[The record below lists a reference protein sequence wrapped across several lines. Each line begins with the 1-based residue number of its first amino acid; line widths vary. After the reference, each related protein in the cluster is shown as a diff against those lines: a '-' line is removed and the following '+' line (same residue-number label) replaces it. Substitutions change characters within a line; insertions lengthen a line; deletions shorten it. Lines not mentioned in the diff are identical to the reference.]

1 MTLKARIAWKRLL
14 LLLGGAAFLWGC
26 VRDDRSE
33 CRFPLRL
40 RFAYTYNTEQEDL
53 FDREIEALHL
63 YLYDADGGRLVAA
76 ASPDVGSLSG
86 DHTFEWA
93 VPPGSYRVVA
103 WGGVKQRYD
112 FRSTESYA
120 DATLSVRRLEDGVS
134 VDQACEHL
142 FHSMAGGVK
151 IDGSVTPEYTLDL
164 HKNSNDVRVVVS
176 GLTDDERTRLRCT
189 IGSANGDYGFDNEV
203 RGVEGVCY
211 LPAAGA
217 EGSDATNEFTVLRLW
232 PGDASRL
239 RVEVAAAGT
248 TAAGANGTVAGT
260 SAAGTTAAVG
270 AGRAATAAEGS
281 QVIFDGSLSELLLQ
295 KPGTDLDLQDVF
307 EVRMDVHREPGD
319 KFGVEIYVD
328 GWHVVDVP
336 GGLG

>member
-40 RFAYTYNTEQEDL
+40 RFAYTYNTEGEDL

-217 EGSDATNEFTVLRLW
+217 EGADATNEFTVLRLW

-239 RVEVAAAGT
+239 KVEVAAVGT
-248 TAAGANGTVAGT
+248 TAAAGAGGTV
-260 SAAGTTAAVG
+260 TAA
-270 AGRAATAAEGS
+270 GS

-295 KPGTDLDLQDVF
+295 KPGMDLDLQDDFVIKL
-307 EVRMDVHREPGD
+307 EAQRKPGGG
-319 KFGVEIYVD
+319 FGVEIYVN
-328 GWHVVDVP
+328 GWHVVDMP

>member
-14 LLLGGAAFLWGC
+14 LLSGGAALLWGC

-53 FDREIEALHL
+53 FDREIGALHL

-76 ASPDVGSLSG
+76 ASPDVGSLSE
-86 DHTFEWA
+86 DHTFEWP

-112 FRSTESYA
+112 FRGTESYA

-189 IGSANGDYGFDNEV
+189 ISSANGDYGFDNEV
-203 RGVEGVCY
+203 RGVEGICY

-217 EGSDATNEFTVLRLW
+217 EGPDATNEFTVLRLW

-239 RVEVAAAGT
+239 RVEVVPAGT
-248 TAAGANGTVAGT
+248 MAAGADGV
-260 SAAGTTAAVG
+260 
-270 AGRAATAAEGS
+270 ATAAGS

-295 KPGTDLDLQDVF
+295 KPGTDLDLQDDFV
-307 EVRMDVHREPGD
+307 VRLEAQRKPGGG
-319 KFGVEIYVD
+319 FGVEIYVN

>member
-63 YLYDADGGRLVAA
+63 YLYDAEGGRLVAA
-76 ASPDVGSLSG
+76 ASPDVGSLSE

-120 DATLSVRRLEDGVS
+120 DATLSVRRLADGVS
-134 VDQACEHL
+134 VGQVCEHL

-164 HKNSNDVRVVVS
+164 HKNSNDVRVIVS

-189 IGSANGDYGFDNEV
+189 ISGANGDYGFDNEV

-217 EGSDATNEFTVLRLW
+217 EGADATNEFTVLRLW

-248 TAAGANGTVAGT
+248 TAAA
-260 SAAGTTAAVG
+260 G
-270 AGRAATAAEGS
+270 AGGAATAAEGS

-295 KPGTDLDLQDVF
+295 KPGTDLDLQDDFVIKL
-307 EVRMDVHREPGD
+307 EAQRKPGGG
-319 KFGVEIYVD
+319 FGVEIYVN
-328 GWHVVDVP
+328 GWHVVDMP

>member
-14 LLLGGAAFLWGC
+14 LLLGGAALLWGC

-40 RFAYTYNTEQEDL
+40 RFAYTYNTEGEDL

-63 YLYDADGGRLVAA
+63 YLYDAEGGRLVAA

-112 FRSTESYA
+112 FRSTGNFSE
-120 DATLSVRRLEDGVS
+120 ATLSVRRLEDGVS

-203 RGVEGVCY
+203 RGAEGVCY
-211 LPAAGA
+211 LPAAGT
-217 EGSDATNEFTVLRLW
+217 EGADAVNEFTVLRLW

-248 TAAGANGTVAGT
+248 TTAAGADGT
-260 SAAGTTAAVG
+260 
-270 AGRAATAAEGS
+270 ATAAGS

-295 KPGTDLDLQDVF
+295 KPDTDLDLQDVF

>member
-1 MTLKARIAWKRLL
+1 MYLKARIAWKRLL
-14 LLLGGAAFLWGC
+14 LLFGGAALLWGC

-53 FDREIEALHL
+53 FDREIETLHL
-63 YLYDADGGRLVAA
+63 YLYDAEGGRLVAA
-76 ASPDVGSLSG
+76 ASPDVGALAA
-86 DHTFEWA
+86 DHSFEWA

-112 FRSTESYA
+112 FRSTERFS

-134 VDQACEHL
+134 VDRACEHL

-164 HKNSNDVRVVVS
+164 HKNSNDVRVIVS
-176 GLTDDERTRLRCT
+176 GLTDDERMRLRCT
-189 IGSANGDYGFDNEV
+189 ISGANGDYGFDNEV
-203 RGVEGVCY
+203 RGAEGVCY

-217 EGSDATNEFTVLRLW
+217 EGADAVNEFTVLRLW

-248 TAAGANGTVAGT
+248 TTAAGADGTATVA
-260 SAAGTTAAVG
+260 
-270 AGRAATAAEGS
+270 GS

-295 KPGTDLDLQDVF
+295 KPDTDLDLQDDFVVKL
-307 EVRMDVHREPGD
+307 EAQRKPGGG
-319 KFGVEIYVD
+319 FGVEIYVN

>member
-40 RFAYTYNTEQEDL
+40 RFAYTYNTEGEDL

-63 YLYDADGGRLVAA
+63 YLYDAEGGRLVAA

-217 EGSDATNEFTVLRLW
+217 EGADATNEFTVLRLW

-248 TAAGANGTVAGT
+248 TAAAGAGGTV
-260 SAAGTTAAVG
+260 TAA
-270 AGRAATAAEGS
+270 GS

-295 KPGTDLDLQDVF
+295 KPGTDLDLQDDFVIKL
-307 EVRMDVHREPGD
+307 EAQRKPGGG
-319 KFGVEIYVD
+319 FGVEIYVN
-328 GWHVVDVP
+328 GWHVVDMP

>member
-40 RFAYTYNTEQEDL
+40 RFAYTYNTEGEDL

-63 YLYDADGGRLVAA
+63 YLYDAEGGRLVAA

-112 FRSTESYA
+112 FRSTGNFSE
-120 DATLSVRRLEDGVS
+120 ATLSVRRLEDGVS

-217 EGSDATNEFTVLRLW
+217 EGLDAVNEFTVLRLW

-239 RVEVAAAGT
+239 KVEVAAVGT
-248 TAAGANGTVAGT
+248 TAAAGAGGTV
-260 SAAGTTAAVG
+260 TAA
-270 AGRAATAAEGS
+270 GS

-295 KPGTDLDLQDVF
+295 KPGTDLDLQDDFVIKL
-307 EVRMDVHREPGD
+307 EAQRKPGGG
-319 KFGVEIYVD
+319 FGVEIYVN
-328 GWHVVDVP
+328 GWHVVDMP

>member
-1 MTLKARIAWKRLL
+1 MYIKARIAWKRLL
-14 LLLGGAAFLWGC
+14 LLLGGAALLWGC

-203 RGVEGVCY
+203 RGVEDVCY

-217 EGSDATNEFTVLRLW
+217 EGADAVNEFTVLRLW

-239 RVEVAAAGT
+239 KVEVAAVGT
-248 TAAGANGTVAGT
+248 TAAAGAGGTV
-260 SAAGTTAAVG
+260 TAA
-270 AGRAATAAEGS
+270 GS

-295 KPGTDLDLQDVF
+295 KPGMDLDLQDDFVIKL
-307 EVRMDVHREPGD
+307 EAQRKPGGG
-319 KFGVEIYVD
+319 FGVEIYVN
-328 GWHVVDVP
+328 GWHVVDMP

>member
-40 RFAYTYNTEQEDL
+40 RFAYTYNTEGEDL

-76 ASPDVGSLSG
+76 ASPDVGALSG

-217 EGSDATNEFTVLRLW
+217 EGADATNEFTVLRLW

-239 RVEVAAAGT
+239 KVEVAAVGT
-248 TAAGANGTVAGT
+248 TAAAGAGGTV
-260 SAAGTTAAVG
+260 TAA
-270 AGRAATAAEGS
+270 GS

-295 KPGTDLDLQDVF
+295 KPGMDLDLQDDFVIKL
-307 EVRMDVHREPGD
+307 EAQRKPGGG
-319 KFGVEIYVD
+319 FGVEIYVN
-328 GWHVVDVP
+328 GWHVVDMP

>member
-40 RFAYTYNTEQEDL
+40 RFAYTYNTEGEDL

-63 YLYDADGGRLVAA
+63 YLYDAEGGRLVAA

-112 FRSTESYA
+112 FRSTGNFSE
-120 DATLSVRRLEDGVS
+120 ATLSVRRLEDGVS

-217 EGSDATNEFTVLRLW
+217 EGADAVNEFTVLRLW

-248 TAAGANGTVAGT
+248 TTAGTTVAGANGTAAAGAT
-260 SAAGTTAAVG
+260 AAGTT
-270 AGRAATAAEGS
+270 ATAAEGS

-295 KPGTDLDLQDVF
+295 KPGMDLDLQDDFVIKL
-307 EVRMDVHREPGD
+307 EAQRKPGGG
-319 KFGVEIYVD
+319 FGVEIYVD

>member
-14 LLLGGAAFLWGC
+14 LLLGGAALLWGC

-40 RFAYTYNTEQEDL
+40 RFAYTYNTEGEDL

-142 FHSMAGGVK
+142 FHSMTGGVK

-217 EGSDATNEFTVLRLW
+217 EGLDAVNEFTVLRLW

-248 TAAGANGTVAGT
+248 TVAGADGT
-260 SAAGTTAAVG
+260 
-270 AGRAATAAEGS
+270 ATAAGS
-281 QVIFDGSLSELLLQ
+281 QIIFDGSLSELLLQ
-295 KPGTDLDLQDVF
+295 KPGTDLDLQDDFVIKL
-307 EVRMDVHREPGD
+307 EAQRKPGGG
-319 KFGVEIYVD
+319 FGVEIYVN
-328 GWHVVDVP
+328 GWHVVDMP

>member
-1 MTLKARIAWKRLL
+1 MYLKARIAWKRLL
-14 LLLGGAAFLWGC
+14 LLLGGVALLWGC

-112 FRSTESYA
+112 FRSTGNFSE
-120 DATLSVRRLEDGVS
+120 ATLSVRRLEDGVS

-217 EGSDATNEFTVLRLW
+217 EGADATNEFTVLRLW

-239 RVEVAAAGT
+239 KVEVAAVGT
-248 TAAGANGTVAGT
+248 TAAAGAGGTV
-260 SAAGTTAAVG
+260 TAA
-270 AGRAATAAEGS
+270 GS

-295 KPGTDLDLQDVF
+295 KPGMDLDLQDDFVIKL
-307 EVRMDVHREPGD
+307 EAQRKPGGG
-319 KFGVEIYVD
+319 FGVEIYVN
-328 GWHVVDVP
+328 GWHVVDMP

>member
-14 LLLGGAAFLWGC
+14 LLLGGAALLWGC

-151 IDGSVTPEYTLDL
+151 IDGSITPEYTLDL
-164 HKNSNDVRVVVS
+164 HKNSNDVHVVVS

-203 RGVEGVCY
+203 RGVESVRY

-217 EGSDATNEFTVLRLW
+217 EGADATNEFTVLRLW

-248 TAAGANGTVAGT
+248 TAAA
-260 SAAGTTAAVG
+260 G
-270 AGRAATAAEGS
+270 AGGAATAAEGS

-295 KPGTDLDLQDVF
+295 KPGTDLDLQDDFVIKL
-307 EVRMDVHREPGD
+307 EAQRKPGGG
-319 KFGVEIYVD
+319 FGVEIYVN
-328 GWHVVDVP
+328 GWHVVDMP

>member
-40 RFAYTYNTEQEDL
+40 RFAYTYNTEGEDL

-63 YLYDADGGRLVAA
+63 YLYDAEGGRLVAA

-112 FRSTESYA
+112 FRSTGNFSE
-120 DATLSVRRLEDGVS
+120 ATLSVRRLEDGVS

-203 RGVEGVCY
+203 RGVESVRY

-217 EGSDATNEFTVLRLW
+217 EGPDATNEFTVLRLW

-239 RVEVAAAGT
+239 KVEVAAVGT
-248 TAAGANGTVAGT
+248 TAAAGAGGTV
-260 SAAGTTAAVG
+260 TAA
-270 AGRAATAAEGS
+270 GS

-295 KPGTDLDLQDVF
+295 KPGTDLDLQDDFVIKL
-307 EVRMDVHREPGD
+307 EAQRKPGGG
-319 KFGVEIYVD
+319 FGVEIYVN
-328 GWHVVDVP
+328 GWHVVDMP

>member
-1 MTLKARIAWKRLL
+1 MPVLRSFERDSAKFTTPEFIEYSSRRSFYIRLAARNKHSALSCYHFKVGLFRVFVQLVTCDNVSL
-14 LLLGGAAFLWGC
+14 
-26 VRDDRSE
+26 VV
-33 CRFPLRL
+33 FPQV
-40 RFAYTYNTEQEDL
+40 TEQ
-53 FDREIEALHL
+53 
-63 YLYDADGGRLVAA
+63 
-76 ASPDVGSLSG
+76 
-86 DHTFEWA
+86 T
-93 VPPGSYRVVA
+93 
-103 WGGVKQRYD
+103 
-112 FRSTESYA
+112 
-120 DATLSVRRLEDGVS
+120 VRM
-134 VDQACEHL
+134 

-217 EGSDATNEFTVLRLW
+217 EGADATNEFTVLRLW

-239 RVEVAAAGT
+239 KVEVAAVGT
-248 TAAGANGTVAGT
+248 TAAAGAGGTV
-260 SAAGTTAAVG
+260 TAA
-270 AGRAATAAEGS
+270 GS

-295 KPGTDLDLQDVF
+295 KPGMDLDLQDDFVIKL
-307 EVRMDVHREPGD
+307 EAQRKPGGG
-319 KFGVEIYVD
+319 FGVEIYVN
-328 GWHVVDVP
+328 GWHVVDMP

>member
-1 MTLKARIAWKRLL
+1 MYIKARIAWKRLL

-63 YLYDADGGRLVAA
+63 YLYDAEGGRLVAA
-76 ASPDVGSLSG
+76 ASPNVGSLSG

-164 HKNSNDVRVVVS
+164 HKNSNDVRVIVS

-189 IGSANGDYGFDNEV
+189 ISGANGDYGFDNEV
-203 RGVEGVCY
+203 RGAEGVCY

-217 EGSDATNEFTVLRLW
+217 EGTDAVNEFTVLRLW

-248 TAAGANGTVAGT
+248 TTAAGADGT
-260 SAAGTTAAVG
+260 
-270 AGRAATAAEGS
+270 ATAAGS

-295 KPGTDLDLQDVF
+295 KPDTDLDLQDDFVVKL
-307 EVRMDVHREPGD
+307 EAQRKPGGG
-319 KFGVEIYVD
+319 FGVEIYVN

>member
-14 LLLGGAAFLWGC
+14 LLLGGAALLWGC

-40 RFAYTYNTEQEDL
+40 RFAYTYNTEGEDL

-63 YLYDADGGRLVAA
+63 YLYDAEGGRLVAA

-112 FRSTESYA
+112 FRSTGNFSE
-120 DATLSVRRLEDGVS
+120 ATLSVRRLEDGVS
-134 VDQACEHL
+134 VDQVCEHL

-203 RGVEGVCY
+203 RGVESVRY

-217 EGSDATNEFTVLRLW
+217 EGPDAVNEFTVLRLW

-248 TAAGANGTVAGT
+248 TTAAGADGT
-260 SAAGTTAAVG
+260 
-270 AGRAATAAEGS
+270 ATAAGS

-295 KPGTDLDLQDVF
+295 KPDTDLDLQDDFVVKL
-307 EVRMDVHREPGD
+307 EAQRKPGGG
-319 KFGVEIYVD
+319 FGVEIYVN

>member
-14 LLLGGAAFLWGC
+14 LLSGGAALLWGC

-40 RFAYTYNTEQEDL
+40 RFAYTYNTEGEDL
-53 FDREIEALHL
+53 FDREIGALHL
-63 YLYDADGGRLVAA
+63 YLYDAEGGRLVAA

-112 FRSTESYA
+112 FCSTERFSE
-120 DATLSVRRLEDGVS
+120 ATLSVRRLEDGVS

-142 FHSMAGGVK
+142 FHSLASGIT

-217 EGSDATNEFTVLRLW
+217 EGADATNEFTVLRLW

-239 RVEVAAAGT
+239 KVEVAAVGT
-248 TAAGANGTVAGT
+248 TAAAGAGGTV
-260 SAAGTTAAVG
+260 
-270 AGRAATAAEGS
+270 TAAEGS

-295 KPGTDLDLQDVF
+295 KPGTDLDLQDDFVIKL
-307 EVRMDVHREPGD
+307 EAQRKPGGG
-319 KFGVEIYVD
+319 FGVEIYVN
-328 GWHVVDVP
+328 GWHVVDMP

>member
-14 LLLGGAAFLWGC
+14 LLLGGAALLWGC

-134 VDQACEHL
+134 VDQATC
-142 FHSMAGGVK
+142 F
-151 IDGSVTPEYTLDL
+151 YY
-164 HKNSNDVRVVVS
+164 RY
-176 GLTDDERTRLRCT
+176 C
-189 IGSANGDYGFDNEV
+189 
-203 RGVEGVCY
+203 C
-211 LPAAGA
+211 
-217 EGSDATNEFTVLRLW
+217 
-232 PGDASRL
+232 
-239 RVEVAAAGT
+239 
-248 TAAGANGTVAGT
+248 
-260 SAAGTTAAVG
+260 
-270 AGRAATAAEGS
+270 
-281 QVIFDGSLSELLLQ
+281 
-295 KPGTDLDLQDVF
+295 
-307 EVRMDVHREPGD
+307 
-319 KFGVEIYVD
+319 
-328 GWHVVDVP
+328 
-336 GGLG
+336 